1 MGIFTDPDFETPAG
15 GTISLRTTLYFEIK
29 VETFNIDTEIHLT
42 NCRAST
48 SDDPEDTEA
57 MSYTFIES
65 GCHVASDSFVT
76 GYDCT
81 LTSNTQTFTLA
92 AFRFPGSTDDDLIY
106 FHCQAAVCLRS
117 NPVSICETQCDA
129 CSDGSK
135 RKKRGL
141 GHHSRNDLAEENLV
155 LGPYKIIDNSGSDDD
170 VGFRGKNGKE
180 PSETIADSE
189 GFPVT
194 MVIIVCVGAL
204 VAIAIAIALFVTIRL
219 SQSSRGLAVKDV
231 TVDLARDNLAFNELD
246 VTALSMK
253 SNEKPTLS

>member
-1 MGIFTDPDFETPAG
+1 MFCLCKNSSNKRIF
-15 GTISLRTTLYFEIK
+15 
-29 VETFNIDTEIHLT
+29 
-42 NCRAST
+42 
-48 SDDPEDTEA
+48 
-57 MSYTFIES
+57 
-65 GCHVASDSFVT
+65 
-76 GYDCT
+76 
-81 LTSNTQTFTLA
+81 
-92 AFRFPGSTDDDLIY
+92 
-106 FHCQAAVCLRS
+106 CLFFS
-117 NPVSICETQCDA
+117 
-129 CSDGSK
+129 
-135 RKKRGL
+135 
-141 GHHSRNDLAEENLV
+141 
-155 LGPYKIIDNSGSDDD
+155 
-170 VGFRGKNGKE
+170 E